1 MQSLKSVVFFWDA
14 FGLEKAAEREVSGVI
29 FGVKEKRAL
38 FFTLVYTTL
47 HSTRC
52 LTAEIIC
59 R

>member
-14 FGLEKAAEREVSGVI
+14 FGLEKAAEREAVI